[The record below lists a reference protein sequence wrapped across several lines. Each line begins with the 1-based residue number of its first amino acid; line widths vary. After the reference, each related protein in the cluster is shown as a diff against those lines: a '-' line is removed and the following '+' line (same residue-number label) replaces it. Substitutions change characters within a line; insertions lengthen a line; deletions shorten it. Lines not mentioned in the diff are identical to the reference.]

1 MIQNRK
7 KILLYQGGRDYNL
20 DKTFGLFKNILNT
33 YVVNCFESVDVFD
46 NNDFFEYDTTIFF
59 SQEGKLS
66 TIQEQNLLNFIG
78 SGKGFVGLHGASA
91 SFKNNQKYFEM
102 LGGRF
107 ISHKNLQ
114 EFLVNIVDKKHQIT
128 RDLEHFYFKDE
139 PYCHDFSMGKD
150 IRILAE
156 AQYNDKD
163 EKNTEPIM
171 WIKDFKKGRIFF
183 CSLGHRT
190 ISLKEPIFQT
200 IIVRAVEWVLES
212 QD

>member
-7 KILLYQGGRDYNL
+7 KILLYQGGRDYNQ
-20 DKTFGLFKNILNT
+20 DKTYRIFKNILNN
-33 YVVNCFESVDVFD
+33 YIVDCFVNVDVFD
-46 NNDFFEYDTTIFF
+46 NKDFFKYDTTIFF

-66 TIQEQNLLNFIG
+66 TIQEENLLDFIG

-91 SFKNNQKYFEM
+91 SFKNNKKYFDM

-107 ISHKNLQ
+107 INHKSLQ
-114 EFLVNIVDKKHQIT
+114 EFLVKIVDKKHEIT
-128 RDLEHFYFKDE
+128 RDLENFYFKDE
-139 PYCHDFSMGKD
+139 PYRHDFSMTKN

-156 AQYNDKD
+156 AHYNDKD
-163 EKNTEPIM
+163 KINPEPIM
-171 WIKDFKKGRIFF
+171 WIKNFKKGRIFF

-200 IIVRAVEWVLES
+200 IIIRAVEWVLES
-212 QD
+212 QN